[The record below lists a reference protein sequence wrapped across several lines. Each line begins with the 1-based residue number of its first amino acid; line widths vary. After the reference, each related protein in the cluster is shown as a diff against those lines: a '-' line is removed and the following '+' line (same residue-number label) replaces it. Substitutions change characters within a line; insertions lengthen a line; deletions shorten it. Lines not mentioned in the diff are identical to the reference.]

1 MLQGACGYGAIS
13 KDSYPYWSVAAL
25 SLTNQFSVAGPA
37 KACGECF
44 EIKCVDIG
52 GPFAVSACLPLPP
65 AKPRAFTVHLPSGNS
80 RLRQKKHLRLNPRS
94 SQDVDRVWQRSWC
107 ESCR

>member
-1 MLQGACGYGAIS
+1 MGVCVQVTGAMLQGACGYGAIS
-13 KDSYPYWSVAAL
+13 KDSYPFWSVAAL

-52 GPFAVSACLPLPP
+52 GPFAVSACLHLPP
-65 AKPRAFTVHLPSGNS
+65 AKPHAFTLICLLATAVLAERCTVAELSVVAG
-80 RLRQKKHLRLNPRS
+80 
-94 SQDVDRVWQRSWC
+94 C
-107 ESCR
+107 